1 MLTSPGRRHLSIF
14 AGIVLSGAI
23 SAVCWAADTPPTPPA
38 KEQAPAASGKLP
50 PTAGEAGKLP
60 PTPREAGKLPPTRE
74 AGKLPPTAG
83 KEGPVAPSEN
93 EAEENASK
101 GAANYKVPVPA
112 DLQKRQLE
120 AQYRFRA
127 QQQAEGAAA
136 QRRADEERA
145 RQEAAP
151 PASRPPSVNT
161 GLPGFMY
168 K

>member
-14 AGIVLSGAI
+14 AGIVLSSAI
-23 SAVCWAADTPPTPPA
+23 SAVCWAADTPSTPPA
-38 KEQAPAASGKLP
+38 KEQVPAAS
-50 PTAGEAGKLP
+50 GKLP
-60 PTPREAGKLPPTRE
+60 PTPREAGKLPPARE
-74 AGKLPPTAG
+74 TGKLPPTAG

-93 EAEENASK
+93 EASK
-101 GAANYKVPVPA
+101 GAANYRIQVPA

-120 AQYRFRA
+120 AQNRFRA
-127 QQQAEGAAA
+127 QQQAEGAVA
-136 QRRADEERA
+136 QRRAEEERT

-151 PASRPPSVNT
+151 RASRPPSVNT